1 MGAALKTA
9 LVGALA
15 AAGAAYAVVAQERPA
30 ASGPPGYLGGA
41 VPDSAVFIPA
51 PPPIGSPADLAD
63 VAAYERTRALEG
75 SPRWALATR
84 DAQISPAAA
93 LEDFSCALGARL
105 DPASAPRLVNLIQRM
120 GRDAGPVID
129 TGKDKYKRPR
139 PFTRIPGPICTDNA
153 DTMAR
158 SWSYPSGHTTW
169 GWAAA
174 LILAEVDP
182 AHATQILA
190 RGRAFGESRVVCGMH
205 YVSDV
210 EAGRT
215 AGAALVA
222 ALHTSPAF
230 QADLAAAR
238 AELDAL
244 RRKGAATADAAQ
256 CTVVDAASASPPW
269 Q

>member
-41 VPDSAVFIPA
+41 VPDFAVFIPA

-63 VAAYERTRALEG
+63 VAAYERTRALQG
-75 SPRWALATR
+75 SPRWELATR
-84 DAQISPAAA
+84 DAATGPAAA
-93 LEDFSCALGARL
+93 LENFSCAVGLKLDAATAPKLAHLLG
-105 DPASAPRLVNLIQRM
+105 RM
-120 GRDAGPVID
+120 SEDVRPVMD
-129 TGKDKYKRPR
+129 KGKANYRRPR
-139 PFTRIPGPICTDNA
+139 PFVRIPGPICTDNSAAMA
-153 DTMAR
+153 D
-158 SWSYPSGHTTW
+158 SWSYPSGHTIW
-169 GWAAA
+169 GWGVALVLAA
-174 LILAEVDP
+174 LDP
-182 AHATQILA
+182 ARATPILA
-190 RGRAFGESRVVCGMH
+190 RGKAYGDSRVVCGVH

-215 AGAALVA
+215 TGAALVS
-222 ALHTSPAF
+222 ALHADPAF

-238 AELDAL
+238 AEFEGL
-244 RRKGAATADAAQ
+244 RQRGVAAPDPAQCAATNATAAI
-256 CTVVDAASASPPW
+256 PW